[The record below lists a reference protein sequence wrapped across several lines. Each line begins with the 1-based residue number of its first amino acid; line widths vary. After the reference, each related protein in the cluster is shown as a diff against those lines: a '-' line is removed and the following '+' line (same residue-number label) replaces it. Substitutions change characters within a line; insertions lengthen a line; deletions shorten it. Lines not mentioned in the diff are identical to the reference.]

1 MNNTITFTPETFENL
16 RKSYQTALQNKR
28 EVFKFEGHD
37 LLTDYAKYLI
47 QYLTPKFQK

>member
-1 MNNTITFTPETFENL
+1 MNNTITFTPELFQKL
-16 RKSYQTALQNKR
+16 RTSYLSAVQNGV

-37 LLTDYAKYLI
+37 LLTSYAKYLI